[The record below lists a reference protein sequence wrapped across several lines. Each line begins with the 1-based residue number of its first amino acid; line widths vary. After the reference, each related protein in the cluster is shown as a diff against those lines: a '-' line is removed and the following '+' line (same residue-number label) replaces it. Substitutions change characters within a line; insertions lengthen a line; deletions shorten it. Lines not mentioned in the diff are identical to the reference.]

1 MNSAEIIRY
10 LEKVDLKSICS
21 ELSDFQIYGILLPE
35 GLIKTMMRS
44 FNLTVL
50 EAEYKI
56 VNYVISAVSCGLLR
70 DIRTDI
76 N

>member
-1 MNSAEIIRY
+1 MNPVEIIKY
-10 LEKVDLKSICS
+10 LEKADLKSICS
-21 ELSDFQIYGILLPE
+21 ELSCLHINGTLPLE
-35 GLIKTMMRS
+35 GLVATMMRS